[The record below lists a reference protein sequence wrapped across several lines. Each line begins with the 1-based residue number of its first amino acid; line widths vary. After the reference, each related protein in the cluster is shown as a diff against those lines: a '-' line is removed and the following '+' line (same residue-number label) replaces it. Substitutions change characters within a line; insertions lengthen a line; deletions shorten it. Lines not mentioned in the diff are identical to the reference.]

1 MCVEPPYDTDTQSV
15 QPEQKVNWPRVASV
29 SAMVS
34 FSIPTFVTGIELFG
48 ALNWQHAFIAMG
60 IGAVLLTL
68 IGGLMGD
75 IGAATGKNSYMLVQR
90 AFGKRG
96 AAMLNLLFALSLVGW
111 FGVNLDLFSAS
122 IMQVIG
128 GDNTDPVS
136 ATVIEAIAGIA
147 MVGTTL
153 FGFSMINRL
162 STWLV
167 PVMVAFGIGLLWLAL
182 GMTPVSALTESHS
195 HISHTISDGVNMIV
209 GVIIIGAIIL
219 PDITRFSHQRRG
231 GVYTAFWS
239 YFIAQSAVLLIAAYA
254 AVAFGSRDILN
265 IIMAMGLGS
274 WALLIVIAGS
284 WVLNSLNIYSAQL
297 AVSVNLPAVSANV
310 ISVVLGCLG
319 MLAAFFNILDHFITF
334 LSILTALFI
343 PVAGIVA
350 LDVHRI
356 RSQAYS
362 AGARVVN
369 LNLPAVVA
377 WVAGASYA
385 NMSLFYALPGITE
398 ITAIDALLLATLL
411 YWVGSVIKP
420 TGTAILENN

>member
-1 MCVEPPYDTDTQSV
+1 MEPPYDTDTQSV

-48 ALNWQHAFIAMG
+48 ALSWQHAFIAMG

-122 IMQVIG
+122 VMQVIG
-128 GDNTDPVS
+128 GDNTGPVS

-219 PDITRFSHQRRG
+219 PDITRFSRQRRG

-239 YFIAQSAVLLIAAYA
+239 YFIAQSVVLLIAAYA

-356 RSQAYS
+356 RPQAYS
-362 AGARVVN
+362 ADARAVN

-377 WVAGASYA
+377 WVAGAIYA
-385 NMSLFYALPGITE
+385 NMSLFYALPGITA

-411 YWVGSVIKP
+411 YWLGSVIKP